1 MSYVR
6 GLQTTLCQLALPV
19 GGSGPVSRVWESFTP
34 EARERVL
41 HVLAGVIGR
50 LVTADEERR

>member
-1 MSYVR
+1 
-6 GLQTTLCQLALPV
+6 LCQLALPV